1 MTKRLW
7 LVPMTL
13 LAACAG
19 KAKNDVTVVPPGA
32 HVEQIEMDPIK
43 IAAVKGPDGTHLET
57 YDITELFERA
67 GAALSDKRP
76 ADAARDYD
84 QLLKEFPDTRYTK
97 AALYNAGL
105 AYEGLKDWQTAITR
119 FQKLASEHADSS
131 DAKDA
136 LFQIGACYAELQNWP
151 TSATTFA
158 QILERKDLNADD
170 KIEALGRRGYA
181 QFQLRDFDTA
191 ERTFQSAIYYFNSIA
206 SEERLETD
214 FYLGLVRYQ
223 LGEITHERFRAV
235 QLVLPEKASLDT
247 VDKKA
252 LGILNDKAKLLLA
265 AQRQYIETI
274 KLGNPQWASA
284 AGYQIGSLY
293 EELYDAF
300 VHAPVPGELLG
311 EANREKRDVYYDEL
325 RKEIRILLEKSIR
338 THEQNLLMLERLGV
352 QNEWRDKS
360 KLAFAKLQKM
370 LDPSYK
376 FEFADPASAG
386 SERVPPPPPPA
397 PTPPAGRGG
406 TPEQGPTIRD
416 PKDQA
421 PPATGPERQIL

>member
-1 MTKRLW
+1 MTRRLW
-7 LVPMTL
+7 ILPLAL

-19 KAKNDVTVVPPGA
+19 KAKNDVTVAPPGVP
-32 HVEQIEMDPIK
+32 VEEIEMDPIK

-57 YDITELFERA
+57 YDVQELFERA
-67 GAALSDKRP
+67 GKALSDKRP

-105 AYEGLKDWQTAITR
+105 AYEGLKDWQTAVAR
-119 FQKLASEHADSS
+119 FAKLASEHADSS

-136 LFQIGACYAELQNWP
+136 LFQIGACYAELGNWP

-158 QILERKDLNADD
+158 QILERRDLTADD
-170 KIEALGRRGYA
+170 KIEAMGRRGYA
-181 QFQLRDFDTA
+181 QLQLKDFDTA
-191 ERTFQSAIYYFNSIA
+191 ERTLQSAVYYYNGIA
-206 SEERLETD
+206 SDERLETD
-214 FYLGLVRYQ
+214 FYLGLVRYE
-223 LGEITHERFRAV
+223 LGEIAHERFRAIA
-235 QLVLPEKASLDT
+235 LVLPEKASIEQ

-252 LGILNDKAKLLLA
+252 LGVLNDKAKLLLA

-300 VHAPVPGELLG
+300 THAPIPTELQGES
-311 EANREKRDVYYDEL
+311 NQEKRDVYYEEL

-386 SERVPPPPPPA
+386 SDTAAPPPPPT
-397 PTPPAGRGG
+397 PTPPTGRGG
-406 TPEQGPTIRD
+406 SPDQGPSVRD
-416 PKDQA
+416 PKDQSQ
-421 PPATGPERQIL
+421 PVTGPERQIL